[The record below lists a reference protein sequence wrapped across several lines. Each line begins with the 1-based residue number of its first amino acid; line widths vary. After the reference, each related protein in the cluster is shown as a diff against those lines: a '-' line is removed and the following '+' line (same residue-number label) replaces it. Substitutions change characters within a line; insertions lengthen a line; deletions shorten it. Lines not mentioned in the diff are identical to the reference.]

1 MGERQ
6 RIEIVRSLLQNPQ
19 LLILDEPTSVLTP
32 QETDMLFTT
41 LRALADE
48 GRAVLYISH
57 KLEEVRRLCHRA
69 TILRGGRRVADC
81 IPAEETAQSLAEKM
95 IGRRIEQ
102 YTGNVPRQLG
112 QPGLRIFELR
122 TGSDAPHGISL
133 SDMSFT
139 INEGEILGIAGIAG
153 NGQTELM
160 SALTGETGPPSSGS
174 IEIMGAP
181 ANQLGPVAR
190 RKLGAAFVL
199 EKRVGHAAVGDM
211 TLVENSFLTTLE
223 DPAFCKHGVIRW
235 PAVRA
240 FSDQITHDFDVRTTG
255 VDALASSLSGGNLQK
270 FIVGREMLQSPGVL
284 VVSQP
289 TWGVDAGAA
298 ADIHRAIRSL
308 AEAGSAILIISQDL
322 DEILALCD
330 RVAVI
335 SQGTLSRVQPIHD
348 VTPEQIGLL
357 MGMRH
362 DSIANEASRATT

>member
-1 MGERQ
+1 
-6 RIEIVRSLLQNPQ
+6 
-19 LLILDEPTSVLTP
+19 
-32 QETDMLFTT
+32 
-41 LRALADE
+41 
-48 GRAVLYISH
+48 
-57 KLEEVRRLCHRA
+57 
-69 TILRGGRRVADC
+69 
-81 IPAEETAQSLAEKM
+81 
-95 IGRRIEQ
+95 
-102 YTGNVPRQLG
+102 
-112 QPGLRIFELR
+112 
-122 TGSDAPHGISL
+122 
-133 SDMSFT
+133 MSFT

-199 EKRVGHAAVGDM
+199 EERVGHAAVGDM

-223 DPAFCKHGVIRW
+223 DPAFCKHGVIKW

-357 MGMRH
+357 MGIRH